1 MKYDDYRKSE
11 LSVSSSADAES
22 VVLVSEID
30 DVYEDEEVEE
40 DEEDGDRNDD
50 LENYDKFAEKTGNV
64 ETSFNLKHGKHYL
77 IIFIYI
83 IVYIYLN
90 MYTYIYIYIY
100 DVNY

>member
-1 MKYDDYRKSE
+1 MKYDDYRKSD
-11 LSVSSSADAES
+11 LSVSSSAAAES

-30 DVYEDEEVEE
+30 DVYEDEE

-77 IIFIYI
+77 IISIYI
-83 IVYIYLN
+83 IVYI
-90 MYTYIYIYIY
+90 
-100 DVNY
+100 